1 MDKNKAPAVL
11 VHASLNDY
19 QNALGLAQ
27 RTDPLVRASTT
38 PAHDLVLK
46 HALET
51 NRLKDYPGRG
61 KVVVRLAKRGN
72 LVVGGYMLLSGLLVG
87 LWGPGLGDWII
98 RDALHHGASRL
109 DCFDGYLTTL
119 YAKHGFREVL
129 REPFFPMGT
138 GPDIV
143 FMRLK

>member
-11 VHASLNDY
+11 VHTTIDKF

-27 RTDPLVRASTT
+27 RTDALVRANTT

-46 HALET
+46 HALEV

-72 LVVGGYMLLSGLLVG
+72 VTVGGYMLLSGLLVG
-87 LWGPGLGDWII
+87 LWGRGLGDWII
-98 RDALHHGASRL
+98 RDALHHGANRL
-109 DCFDGYLTTL
+109 DCFDGYLYRL
-119 YAKHGFREVL
+119 YRKHGFHAVL
-129 REPFFPMGT
+129 AEANHTPG
-138 GPDIV
+138 GPDVV